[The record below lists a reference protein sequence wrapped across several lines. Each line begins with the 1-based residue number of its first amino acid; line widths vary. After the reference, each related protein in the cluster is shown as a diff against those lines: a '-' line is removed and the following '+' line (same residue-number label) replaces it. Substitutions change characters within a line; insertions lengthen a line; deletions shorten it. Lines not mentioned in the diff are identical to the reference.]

1 MITLRDY
8 QQDAVQSAY
17 AYWQNGTSCII
28 EAPCGAGKSLII
40 GKICHDSITHD
51 VRVLVVT
58 HRKKLLEQN
67 EAELKNLFQKLE
79 NGHDMLSRDYSRL
92 NDAIVKISE
101 SLMALVVIQEQN
113 KSIMQCM
120 EHQSTTIEKLDARI
134 DAIELQMPQLV
145 ESRQWLMI
153 GLGLIVTAVIVALI
167 ALVIK

>member
-1 MITLRDY
+1 MRGY
-8 QQDAVQSAY
+8 RCAFARRRRR
-17 AYWQNGTSCII
+17 
-28 EAPCGAGKSLII
+28 
-40 GKICHDSITHD
+40 KIRGVD
-51 VRVLVVT
+51 
-58 HRKKLLEQN
+58 LLEQLH
-67 EAELKNLFQKLE
+67 ETRLQKLE
-79 NGHDMLSRDYSRL
+79 SGHDMLSRDYSRL

-153 GLGLIVTAVIVALI
+153 GLGLILSMVVVGLI